1 MQNKKIP
8 VFYHIP
14 KNAGTYV
21 SDWFLIA
28 FRYYR
33 RTYTDWLNNH
43 SPEKDSIKCLHIKD
57 DQENVIAKFVV
68 GDFKYFCETYPKF
81 TIKHNKTQWEINLAD
96 VTEELLNNVF
106 LFGVIIESC
115 GFKNKKRK
123 SVFEKLSLYKLQQFL
138 ILRDPFSR
146 SQSIFN
152 YLISE
157 TSNHE
162 PTHGII
168 KSKTLEE
175 FVMSVY
181 LEDSWLI
188 RHLNSI
194 DNSMPINESFYQQ
207 TIEILNDF
215 RVFDIKETDKAIRE
229 TFLDCYNFDITQIQ
243 LRQWD
248 TFKKNETHGKKIK
261 FEELSSEAQTTF
273 KERTYW
279 DERLFKT
286 FIK

>member
-21 SDWFLIA
+21 SDYFLNI

-33 RTYTDWLNNH
+33 RTYTDWLKNY
-43 SPEKDSIKCLHIKD
+43 SPDKDTIKCLIIKD
-57 DQENVIAKFVV
+57 QFGNVLSKLII
-68 GDFKYFCETYPKF
+68 GDFKYFCETYSKF
-81 TIKHNKTQWEINLAD
+81 IVKHSNTEWEINLSD
-96 VTEELLNNVF
+96 VTENLLNNVF
-106 LFGVIIESC
+106 LFAVVIESC
-115 GFKNKKRK
+115 GFINRNYIL
-123 SVFEKLSLYKLQQFL
+123 EKFYKYNLQQFL
-138 ILRDPFSR
+138 ILRDPFLR

-152 YLISE
+152 YLTSE
-157 TSNHE
+157 KSKHE
-162 PTHGII
+162 PTYGII
-168 KSKTLEE
+168 KYKTFEE
-175 FVMSVY
+175 YVMSFY

-188 RHLNSI
+188 RNLIPI
-194 DNSMPINESFYQQ
+194 DALTPINDHLFQKA
-207 TIEILNDF
+207 IDILNDF
-215 RVFDIKETDKAIRE
+215 KVYDISQTDKAIQDVI
-229 TFLDCYNFDITQIQ
+229 LSCYGFDVNQVP

-248 TFKKNETHGKKIK
+248 TFTINETSVKKIK
-261 FEELSSEAQTTF
+261 FEELSIEAQTTF